1 MSQLY
6 DEQTMLQNESK
17 SLGLSVLLHLM
28 ILGLMCFNFSWDT
41 SEFEKS
47 PPAILMVDLTNVKI
61 DEKTN
66 LPPLIKETKKE
77 EQKAPEVKKEEKK
90 PEPKKE
96 EKKPEPKKEDKTPLV
111 KKEAP
116 VQKQE
121 PVKPK
126 ETPKQDAV
134 KVEEKKPEPKK
145 EVKKEP
151 KKKPEP
157 KKEVKKETP
166 KPKPTPKP
174 QPPKKVSPKPVPKKQ
189 NQGLQSLLASVEKVR
204 KPANQA
210 PAKPTSSDAG
220 QTVNKGIKGGTEGSH
235 LSDLTISEKDLI
247 ASKIKGCWNVNAGV
261 QDADKMIIELRAFI
275 NKDGSVREV
284 KILNMKSD
292 PVFRS
297 MAESAKRAIFVCDAL
312 REESPF
318 RILANKRADMYSSWK
333 EIYLR
338 MNPVDGGV
346 Y

>member
-1 MSQLY
+1 MSGLY
-6 DEQTMLQNESK
+6 DEQAFVERESK
-17 SLGLSVLLHLM
+17 CLGLSVLLHLF
-28 ILGLMCFNFSWDT
+28 ILGIMCFNFSWNT

-61 DEKTN
+61 ADKTN

-77 EQKAPEVKKEEKK
+77 EVKAPEVKKEEKK
-90 PEPKKE
+90 PEPPKPQPKKE
-96 EKKPEPKKEDKTPLV
+96 EPKPLPPKENKTPPVKQEAPLPKPEPVKPKEQPKKEAVKVQEKKPEPKKE
-111 KKEAP
+111 
-116 VQKQE
+116 
-121 PVKPK
+121 
-126 ETPKQDAV
+126 
-134 KVEEKKPEPKK
+134 PKK
-145 EVKKEP
+145 EVKK
-151 KKKPEP
+151 KEP

-166 KPKPTPKP
+166 KPQSKPAPK
-174 QPPKKVSPKPVPKKQ
+174 VAPKPVPKKQ

-210 PAKPTSSDAG
+210 PSSAPASSG
-220 QTVNKGIKGGTEGSH
+220 QTVNNGIKGGTEGSL

-247 ASKIKGCWNVNAGV
+247 ASKISSCWNVNAGV
-261 QDADKMIIELRAFI
+261 ENADKMIVELRAFI

-297 MAESAKRAIFVCDAL
+297 MAESAKRAIYVCDAL
-312 REESPF
+312 KEDSPF
-318 RILANKRADMYSSWK
+318 RILANKRPEMYSSWK
-333 EIYLR
+333 EIRLR